1 MADDL
6 IGAQIAEAA
15 PDAFE
20 RKAEEPVGRMA
31 LLAVLAGAFIAFGSI
46 SYLVVQAGGPVS
58 GAKQIA
64 SGLAFSVGLILVTLT
79 GAELFTGNTMFVLAA
94 ERGEIGVGRMLGSW
108 VVVWLGNLVGSVA
121 IAALF
126 VAAGGGHGVEDGVAK
141 AAVATATLK
150 TGKGALALV
159 ASSMLANMLVC
170 LAVWMAIGGKSI
182 PSKVVAII
190 GPVAVFVAAGFEH
203 SIANQSLLSIG
214 WLVQSGQAIGI
225 DGIGRNLAL
234 TTLGNLIGGMVVA
247 LALGHAQ
254 LKPNRAEASPAG

>member
-20 RKAEEPVGRMA
+20 RKAEETVGRMA

-46 SYLVVQAGGPVS
+46 AYLVVQAGGAAS

-64 SGLAFSVGLILVTLT
+64 SGIAFSVGLILVTLT
-79 GAELFTGNTMFVLAA
+79 GAELFTGNAMFVLAA
-94 ERGEIGVGRMLGSW
+94 ERGEIGFGRMLASW
-108 VVVWLGNLVGSVA
+108 GVVWFGNLAGSIL

-126 VAAGGGHGVEDGVAK
+126 VSAGGGHGVEEGVTK

-159 ASSMLANMLVC
+159 ASSILANMLVC

-190 GPVAVFVAAGFEH
+190 GPVAVFVAAGLEH
-203 SIANQSLLSIG
+203 SIANQSLLAIG
-214 WLVQSGQAIGI
+214 WLLQTGEAVGLGA
-225 DGIGRNLAL
+225 IGRNLAL
-234 TTLGNLIGGMVVA
+234 TTVGNLVGGMAVA

-254 LKPNRAEASPAG
+254 LKSPAG

>member
-20 RKAEEPVGRMA
+20 RKAEETVGRMA

-46 SYLVVQAGGPVS
+46 AYLVVQAGGPAS
-58 GAKQIA
+58 GVKQIA

-79 GAELFTGNTMFVLAA
+79 GAELFTGNAMFVLAA
-94 ERGEIGVGRMLGSW
+94 ERGEIGFLRMLGSW
-108 VVVWLGNLVGSVA
+108 GVVWFGNLVGSVLV
-121 IAALF
+121 AALF

-159 ASSMLANMLVC
+159 ASSILANMLVC

-182 PSKVVAII
+182 PSKILAII
-190 GPVAVFVAAGFEH
+190 GPVAVFVAAGLEH
-203 SIANQSLLSIG
+203 SIANQSLLAIG
-214 WLVQSGQAIGI
+214 WLLQEGQAVGL
-225 DGIGRNLAL
+225 DAIGRNLAL
-234 TTLGNLIGGMVVA
+234 TTVGNLVGGMTVA

-254 LKPNRAEASPAG
+254 LKSPAG